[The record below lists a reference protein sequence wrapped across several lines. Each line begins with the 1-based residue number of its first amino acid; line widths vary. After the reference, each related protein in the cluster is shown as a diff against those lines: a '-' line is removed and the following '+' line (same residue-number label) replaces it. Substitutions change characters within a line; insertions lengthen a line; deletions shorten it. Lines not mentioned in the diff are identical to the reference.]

1 LSTDGAPMP
10 GSQTALRKA
19 NQLRVV
25 EAVRAAGALTQA
37 EIARAT
43 GLSAATVSNIVREL
57 REAEIVAVTP
67 TYSGR
72 RRAQSVSLAR
82 KAGMAVGVD
91 FGPSHLRVAL
101 GDPGGRI
108 LAEEVIAYDVAASA
122 ERGVRRAVW
131 LVETLLAQ
139 SRVDRSQVDGVG
151 VGFPGRLDART
162 GEIDAVTFLPKW
174 AGTRLA
180 GELSDQLGMPVQV
193 DNDANLGALG
203 ELAEG
208 AGRGCSHLVYLKLS
222 SSVAAGIVADGRLY
236 RGAEGIA
243 GEIGHITVDARGPV
257 CHCGNRGCLET
268 LVGAPYLLQMLPR
281 PNGRDQPL
289 PTLRSVIADALA
301 GDPGC
306 RRILS
311 DAGRAVGGSVAIIAN
326 LFNPR
331 LVILGGELARA
342 GDLVLQSI
350 RQATEQGAI
359 PSAVRSLRVVRGEL
373 GERAQIVGALA
384 LARRLD
390 PLDESRIS
398 FIN

>member
-1 LSTDGAPMP
+1 MSADTTPMP
-10 GSQTALRKA
+10 GSQPALRRA

-25 EAVRAAGALTQA
+25 EAVRAAGSLTQA
-37 EIARAT
+37 EIARVT

-57 REAEIVAVTP
+57 REAGTLEITP

-82 KAGMAVGVD
+82 QAGMAVGID

-101 GDPGGRI
+101 GDLGNHVV
-108 LAEEVIAYDVAASA
+108 AEEIIAYDVAASVD
-122 ERGVRRAVW
+122 RGMRRAVW
-131 LVETLLAQ
+131 LVETLLTQA
-139 SRVDRSQVDGVG
+139 RVDRSEVTGVG
-151 VGFPGRLDART
+151 VGFPGRVDATT
-162 GEIDAVTFLPKW
+162 GLIDSATFLPNW
-174 AGTRLA
+174 AGTPLA
-180 GELSDQLGMPVQV
+180 GELSDRLDMPVHV

-203 ELAEG
+203 ELAKG

-222 SSVAAGIVADGRLY
+222 NSVAAGIVADGRLY

-243 GEIGHITVDARGPV
+243 GEIGHITVDSRGSV

-268 LVGAPYLLQMLPR
+268 LVGAPYLLEMLPR
-281 PNGRDQPL
+281 PNGRDHPP
-289 PTLRSVIADALA
+289 PTLSSVIASALA

-311 DAGRAVGGSVAIIAN
+311 DAGRAVGGTVAIIAN

-342 GDLVLQSI
+342 GDLVLQST
-350 RQATEQGAI
+350 RQAAEQAAI
-359 PSAVRSLRVVRGEL
+359 PSALRTLRVVRGEL

-384 LARRLD
+384 LATT
-390 PLDESRIS
+390 PAPP
-398 FIN
+398 

>member
-10 GSQTALRKA
+10 GSQTALRRA

-25 EAVRAAGALTQA
+25 EAVRSAGALTQA

-57 REAEIVAVTP
+57 RGAEIVAVTP
-67 TYSGR
+67 TFSGR

-82 KAGMAVGVD
+82 TAGVAVGVD

-101 GDPGGRI
+101 GDPGKGV
-108 LAEEVIAYDVAASA
+108 LAEEVISYDVAASA

-131 LVETLLAQ
+131 LVETMLTQ
-139 SRVDRSQVDGVG
+139 SRVDRSRVAGVG
-151 VGFPGRLDART
+151 VGFPGRLDAST
-162 GEIDAVTFLPKW
+162 GKIDAATFLPNW

-243 GEIGHITVDARGPV
+243 GEIGHISVDARGPV

-268 LVGAPYLLQMLPR
+268 LVGGPYLLQMLPR
-281 PNGRDQPL
+281 PSGRDQPV

-350 RQATEQGAI
+350 RQATEQAAI
-359 PSAVRSLRVVRGEL
+359 PSAVRTLKVVRGEL
-373 GERAQIVGALA
+373 GERAQIIGALA
-384 LARRLD
+384 LAATIG
-390 PLDESRIS
+390 PA
-398 FIN
+398 

>member
-1 LSTDGAPMP
+1 VRADSAPMP
-10 GSQTALRKA
+10 GSQPALRRA
-19 NQLRVV
+19 NQSRVLA
-25 EAVRAAGALTQA
+25 AVQAAGALTQV
-37 EIARAT
+37 EIARIT

-57 REAEIVAVTP
+57 REAGTVTVTP

-82 KAGMAVGVD
+82 RAGMTVGVD

-101 GDPGGRI
+101 GDLGNRVLG
-108 LAEEVIAYDVAASA
+108 EEVIAYDVAASV
-122 ERGVRRAVW
+122 ERGMRRAVW
-131 LVETLLAQ
+131 LVETLLEQ
-139 SRVDRSQVDGVG
+139 SRVDRSEVTAVG
-151 VGFPGRLDART
+151 VGFPGRVDATT
-162 GEIDAVTFLPKW
+162 GEIDSATFLPNW
-174 AGTRLA
+174 AGTQLA
-180 GELSDQLGMPVQV
+180 GELSDRLGMPVHV

-203 ELAEG
+203 ELAQG

-243 GEIGHITVDARGPV
+243 GEIGHIAVDARGPV
-257 CHCGNRGCLET
+257 CRCGNRGCLET
-268 LVGAPYLLQMLPR
+268 LVGGPYLLQMLPR
-281 PNGRDQPL
+281 PNGRDERP
-289 PTLRSVIADALA
+289 PTLRSVIASALA

-311 DAGRAVGGSVAIIAN
+311 DAGRAVGGGVAIIAN

-350 RQATEQGAI
+350 RQAVEQAAV
-359 PSAVRSLRVVRGEL
+359 PAAVRSLRVVRGEL
-373 GERAQIVGALA
+373 GERAQIVGALTFA
-384 LARRLD
+384 ATIT
-390 PLDESRIS
+390 PT
-398 FIN
+398 

>member
-1 LSTDGAPMP
+1 LHIDSPQMP
-10 GSQTALRKA
+10 GSQPALRRA

-25 EAVRAAGALTQA
+25 EAVRAVGALTQA
-37 EIARAT
+37 EIARIT

-57 REAEIVAVTP
+57 RETGTLAVTP

-72 RRAQSVSLAR
+72 HRAQSVSLAR
-82 KAGMAVGVD
+82 RAGMAVAVD

-101 GDPGGRI
+101 GDLGNRI
-108 LAEEVIAYDVAASA
+108 LAEEVISYDVAASVD
-122 ERGVRRAVW
+122 RGMRRAVW
-131 LVETLLAQ
+131 LVETLLTQ
-139 SRVDRSQVDGVG
+139 SRVDRSAVTGVG
-151 VGFPGRLDART
+151 VGFPGRVDAIT
-162 GEIDAVTFLPKW
+162 GEIDSATFLPAW
-174 AGTRLA
+174 AGTHLA
-180 GELSDQLGMPVQV
+180 GELSDRLGLPVHV

-203 ELAEG
+203 ELAKG

-236 RGAEGIA
+236 RGAGGIA
-243 GEIGHITVDARGPV
+243 GEIGHIAVDARGSV
-257 CHCGNRGCLET
+257 CRCGNRGCLET
-268 LVGAPYLLQMLPR
+268 LVGGPYLLEMLPR

-289 PTLRSVIADALA
+289 PTLSSVIAKALA

-342 GDLVLQSI
+342 GDLVLQSM
-350 RQATEQGAI
+350 RQAVEQAAI

-373 GERAQIVGALA
+373 GERAQIVGALT
-384 LARRLD
+384 LAATIGA
-390 PLDESRIS
+390 P
-398 FIN
+398 